1 LSFAEA
7 LGLAVAY
14 LALKA
19 WQLHLLLRNL
29 GAEADWRRLALAFAV
44 GELALTLPFGLF
56 AQNWVLARTGR
67 APFGET
73 AAATVVMLLVE
84 IVVVLVFLAVV
95 GIRGWPVV
103 RPAAIVAASGLCVLM
118 AFVLHFEP
126 AARRLAQRFRR
137 PLLHG
142 AITASIDLLCGLRRL
157 SHLHVLGVNVVIAG
171 AYLAA
176 LALAFM
182 AVGRHVGLER
192 FGFLMAATTHAFA
205 LAVVFLTGGLVS
217 QIGTVE
223 VLGMS
228 AAQAAFGI
236 SYAEGL
242 TLMLAFRVVWTG
254 TMWLCNLPIVALLWR
269 A

>member
-1 LSFAEA
+1 MDFLSFAEA

-44 GELALTLPFGLF
+44 GELALTLPLGLF

-103 RPAAIVAASGLCVLM
+103 RPAAAIVAASALCVLM

-126 AARRLAQRFRR
+126 RRAGSRSASAGRCCTARSRR
-137 PLLHG
+137 R
-142 AITASIDLLCGLRRL
+142 SIC
-157 SHLHVLGVNVVIAG
+157 
-171 AYLAA
+171 
-176 LALAFM
+176 
-182 AVGRHVGLER
+182 
-192 FGFLMAATTHAFA
+192 
-205 LAVVFLTGGLVS
+205 
-217 QIGTVE
+217 
-223 VLGMS
+223 S
-228 AAQAAFGI
+228 AA
-236 SYAEGL
+236 
-242 TLMLAFRVVWTG
+242 
-254 TMWLCNLPIVALLWR
+254 
-269 A
+269 

>member
-44 GELALTLPFGLF
+44 GELALTLPLGLF

-103 RPAAIVAASGLCVLM
+103 RPAAIVAASALCVLM
-118 AFVLHFEP
+118 AFVLHFE
-126 AARRLAQRFRR
+126 ARRAGSRSASAGRCCTARSRR
-137 PLLHG
+137 R
-142 AITASIDLLCGLRRL
+142 SIC
-157 SHLHVLGVNVVIAG
+157 
-171 AYLAA
+171 
-176 LALAFM
+176 
-182 AVGRHVGLER
+182 
-192 FGFLMAATTHAFA
+192 
-205 LAVVFLTGGLVS
+205 
-217 QIGTVE
+217 
-223 VLGMS
+223 S
-228 AAQAAFGI
+228 AA
-236 SYAEGL
+236 
-242 TLMLAFRVVWTG
+242 
-254 TMWLCNLPIVALLWR
+254 
-269 A
+269 